1 MGLIDTINSPDD
13 LKRLPRAKLNEVA
26 AELRKCIVD
35 VVSRNGGHLAS
46 SLGAVELAIAI
57 HYVFDTPRD
66 RVIWDVGHQ
75 AYAHKLLTG
84 RREAFSS
91 LRQHGGLSGFTRRSE
106 SPYDSFSTG
115 HSSTSISAGFGM
127 ACAKFLKQDES
138 RTIAVIGDGSLTAG
152 MAFEGLNQAGGN
164 PKRDLIVI
172 LNDNEMSISRNVG
185 ALSSFLSRTFSAKKL
200 QEMRKELGFFFKS
213 LPRIGADIYQ
223 LAKRT
228 EESFK
233 AFVTPGMLFEAFNF
247 EYFGPINGHKID
259 HLIDILNNVKYIREP
274 VLLHVTTTKGKGY
287 LPAEKNPV
295 YFHGCPSFDIGTGT
309 CRVSPPAVPSYTEVF
324 GRTLLEMA
332 AQDPRVVAVTAAM
345 PEGTGLAKFAE
356 AYPDRFFDVGIAEQ
370 HAVTFAAGMATE
382 GFRPFVAIYST
393 FLQRAYDQILHDV
406 CLERLPVTL
415 ALDRGGLVG
424 EDGPTH
430 HGIFDLA
437 YLRSL
442 PNMVVMAPRNENELR
457 RMMATCLQHDGPV
470 AFRYP
475 RGSATGCAVDAD
487 PCAGPARPGQGA
499 DRRGR
504 RGHPGDRRLRVR
516 GPRRARA
523 AESAGGL
530 RDGRGCPLREAPGH
544 HPADR
549 SRAAHPAPRHGRG
562 KRPAG
567 RVRERR
573 ARSAERCRDPAR
585 GGAPHRHPRHLRGA
599 RRPAPAALE
608 IRPRRGGDRAGR
620 PPSAPAGSG
629 ADPQH
634 PDPAGLKQGTRHGWD
649 PLVNAWTFCSR
660 SAD

>member
-152 MAFEGLNQAGGN
+152 MAYEGLNQAGGN

-233 AFVTPGMLFEAFNF
+233 AFVTPEMLFEAFNF

-309 CRVSPPAVPSYTEVF
+309 CRVSPPAAPSYTEVF
-324 GRTLLEMA
+324 GSTLLEMA

-345 PEGTGLAKFAE
+345 PEGTGLAKFAK

-457 RMMATCLQHDGPV
+457 RMMATCLRHDGPV

-475 RGSATGCAVDAD
+475 RGSATGCALDAD
-487 PCAGPARPGQGA
+487 PAP
-499 DRRGR
+499 
-504 RGHPGDRRLRVR
+504 V
-516 GPRRARA
+516 
-523 AESAGGL
+523 
-530 RDGRGCPLREAPGH
+530 PL
-544 HPADR
+544 
-549 SRAAHPAPRHGRG
+549 GRG
-562 KRPAG
+562 KVLTDGDDAVILAIG
-567 RVRERR
+567 RCVSEALAAHAQLKTQGVSATVVDARFVKPLDTALLIDLVRRIPRLVTVE
-573 ARSAERCRDPAR
+573 ENVLQGGF
-585 GGAPHRHPRHLRGA
+585 GGAVLEALSDAGIRHVAVRRIGIPDTFVEHGALPLLRSKYGLDAAAIVRAVLHLLQQAQVPTLSTRIQRG
-599 RRPAPAALE
+599 
-608 IRPRRGGDRAGR
+608 
-620 PPSAPAGSG
+620 
-629 ADPQH
+629 
-634 PDPAGLKQGTRHGWD
+634 
-649 PLVNAWTFCSR
+649 
-660 SAD
+660 

>member
-1 MGLIDTINSPDD
+1 
-13 LKRLPRAKLNEVA
+13 
-26 AELRKCIVD
+26 
-35 VVSRNGGHLAS
+35 
-46 SLGAVELAIAI
+46 
-57 HYVFDTPRD
+57 
-66 RVIWDVGHQ
+66 
-75 AYAHKLLTG
+75 
-84 RREAFSS
+84 
-91 LRQHGGLSGFTRRSE
+91 
-106 SPYDSFSTG
+106 
-115 HSSTSISAGFGM
+115 
-127 ACAKFLKQDES
+127 
-138 RTIAVIGDGSLTAG
+138 
-152 MAFEGLNQAGGN
+152 
-164 PKRDLIVI
+164 
-172 LNDNEMSISRNVG
+172 
-185 ALSSFLSRTFSAKKL
+185 
-200 QEMRKELGFFFKS
+200 MRKELGFFFKS

-324 GRTLLEMA
+324 GRTLLELA

-406 CLERLPVTL
+406 CLERLPVML

-442 PNMVVMAPRNENELR
+442 PNLVVMAPRNENELR

-475 RGSATGCAVDAD
+475 RGSATGCAVDAT
-487 PCAGPARPGQGA
+487 
-499 DRRGR
+499 
-504 RGHPGDRRLRVR
+504 
-516 GPRRARA
+516 
-523 AESAGGL
+523 
-530 RDGRGCPLREAPGH
+530 
-544 HPADR
+544 
-549 SRAAHPAPRHGRG
+549 PAPIPLGRG
-562 KRPAG
+562 KVLADGDDAVILAIGGSVSEALHAHARLKEQGVSATVVDARFVKPLDTTLLIDLVRRIPRLVTVEENVLQGGFGSAVLEALSDAG
-567 RVRERR
+567 IRHVAVRRIGIPDTFVEHGALPLLRSKYGLDAAAIVR
-573 ARSAERCRDPAR
+573 AVLHLLQQAQVPTLSTRIQR
-585 GGAPHRHPRHLRGA
+585 G
-599 RRPAPAALE
+599 
-608 IRPRRGGDRAGR
+608 
-620 PPSAPAGSG
+620 
-629 ADPQH
+629 
-634 PDPAGLKQGTRHGWD
+634 
-649 PLVNAWTFCSR
+649 
-660 SAD
+660 

>member
-1 MGLIDTINSPDD
+1 MSLIDTINSPDD
-13 LKRLPRAKLNEVA
+13 LKRLPRGKLTEVA
-26 AELRKCIVD
+26 ADLRKRIVE

-75 AYAHKLLTG
+75 AYAHKILTG
-84 RREAFSS
+84 RRDVFST
-91 LRQHGGLSGFTRRSE
+91 LRQHGGLSGFTRRRE

-138 RTIAVIGDGSLTAG
+138 RTVAVIGDGSLTAG

-295 YFHGCPSFDIGTGT
+295 FFHGCPSFDVDTGE
-309 CRVSPPAVPSYTEVF
+309 CRMTPPAAPSYTEVF
-324 GRTLLEMA
+324 GRTLVDMA
-332 AQDPRVVAVTAAM
+332 ARDPRVVAVTAAM
-345 PEGTGLAKFAE
+345 PEGTGLAKFADT
-356 AYPDRFFDVGIAEQ
+356 YPDRFFDVGIAEQ

-430 HGIFDLA
+430 HGMFDLA

-457 RMMATCLQHDGPV
+457 RMMASCLQHDGPV

-475 RGSATGCAVDAD
+475 RGSATGCALDAD
-487 PCAGPARPGQGA
+487 PVPVPIGRAEVLTEGDDAVILAIGSAVSEALRAHEHLEAQGVAATVVDARFVKPLDTTLLIDLVRRIPRLVTVEENALQGGFGSAVLEALSDAGIRHVAVRRIGIPDTFVEHGALPLLRAKYGLDAPAI
-499 DRRGR
+499 
-504 RGHPGDRRLRVR
+504 
-516 GPRRARA
+516 
-523 AESAGGL
+523 
-530 RDGRGCPLREAPGH
+530 
-544 HPADR
+544 
-549 SRAAHPAPRHGRG
+549 
-562 KRPAG
+562 
-567 RVRERR
+567 
-573 ARSAERCRDPAR
+573 ARSVLQLLQQAQVPTLSTRIQR
-585 GGAPHRHPRHLRGA
+585 G
-599 RRPAPAALE
+599 
-608 IRPRRGGDRAGR
+608 
-620 PPSAPAGSG
+620 
-629 ADPQH
+629 
-634 PDPAGLKQGTRHGWD
+634 
-649 PLVNAWTFCSR
+649 
-660 SAD
+660 

>member
-152 MAFEGLNQAGGN
+152 MAYEGLNQAGGN

-442 PNMVVMAPRNENELR
+442 PNLVVMAPRNENELR
-457 RMMATCLQHDGPV
+457 RMMATCLRHDGPV

-475 RGSATGCAVDAD
+475 RGSATGCALDVD
-487 PCAGPARPGQGA
+487 
-499 DRRGR
+499 
-504 RGHPGDRRLRVR
+504 
-516 GPRRARA
+516 
-523 AESAGGL
+523 
-530 RDGRGCPLREAPGH
+530 
-544 HPADR
+544 
-549 SRAAHPAPRHGRG
+549 PAPVPLGRG
-562 KRPAG
+562 KVLTDGDDAVILAIGGCVSEALDAHAQLKAQGVSATVVDARFVKPLDTTLLIDLVRRIPRLVTVEENVLQGGFGSAVLEALSDAG
-567 RVRERR
+567 IRHVAVRRIGIPDTFVEHGALPLLRSKYGLDAAAIVR
-573 ARSAERCRDPAR
+573 AVLHLLQQAQVPTLSTRIQR
-585 GGAPHRHPRHLRGA
+585 G
-599 RRPAPAALE
+599 
-608 IRPRRGGDRAGR
+608 
-620 PPSAPAGSG
+620 
-629 ADPQH
+629 
-634 PDPAGLKQGTRHGWD
+634 
-649 PLVNAWTFCSR
+649 
-660 SAD
+660 